1 VKAVL
6 DELFIRSY
14 KNDTS
19 RVAAIASARS
29 VMCMQTLLSHTP
41 FIIEHRGNR
50 SVAIAVLY

>member
-1 VKAVL
+1 MKAVL

-41 FIIEHRGNR
+41 FIKKHRGDR